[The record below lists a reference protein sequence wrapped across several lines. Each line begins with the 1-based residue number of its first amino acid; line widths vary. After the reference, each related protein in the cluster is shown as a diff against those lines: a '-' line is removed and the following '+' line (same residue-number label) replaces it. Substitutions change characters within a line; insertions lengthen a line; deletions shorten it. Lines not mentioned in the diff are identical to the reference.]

1 MRFPAVRSALRVG
14 HLPLSGAPA
23 WRAARCMQTRVPMPM
38 CSAIA
43 LPSRRCAPP
52 PPSLL
57 LMRSFAAK
65 ADDDAAPAKKKK
77 KKKDGVVV
85 DAVAEEEEE
94 DEDKKKEKKPSKW
107 AQMKTMFKEYKYVF
121 VCYWAATWTAGFI
134 PCYAALDLGGVDGVA
149 LFDALQDYMALET
162 RLDISMVDPRFV
174 NALIA
179 MEINELFEIVRLP
192 AVIATTPKVAAW
204 WRSRGGKG
212 GGGGDGGGGAAA
224 AEEEPPVEDLLKNHS
239 STAAP
244 TKAA

>member
-1 MRFPAVRSALRVG
+1 
-14 HLPLSGAPA
+14 
-23 WRAARCMQTRVPMPM
+23 MPM
-38 CSAIA
+38 CNAIE

-57 LMRSFAAK
+57 LMRSFSAK

-77 KKKDGVVV
+77 KNEED
-85 DAVAEEEEE
+85 DAVADAAAEE
-94 DEDKKKEKKPSKW
+94 EDKKKKKPSKW
-107 AQMKTMFKEYKYVF
+107 QQMKTMFKEYKYVF

-149 LFDALQDYMALET
+149 LFDAVQDYMALET

-212 GGGGDGGGGAAA
+212 GGGGEGGGGAAA
-224 AEEEPPVEDLLKNHS
+224 EEEEPPVVDLLKNHG
-239 STAAP
+239 TAAP